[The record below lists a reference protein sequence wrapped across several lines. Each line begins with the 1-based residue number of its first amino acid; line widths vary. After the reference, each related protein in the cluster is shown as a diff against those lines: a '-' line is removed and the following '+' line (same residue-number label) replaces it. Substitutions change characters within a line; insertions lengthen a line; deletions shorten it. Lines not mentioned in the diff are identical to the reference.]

1 MPEPRHHLYVL
12 STSSPRRIS
21 GLYIH
26 VHVSLA
32 TSSPRRCVGRPE
44 EESEAPPTDDA
55 SGPELP
61 LGIHLRGDKRRCVG
75 VLAAPWGWA
84 WLWILRGE
92 LRSPARGELVL
103 EVLLLVPRGDAVS
116 ILR

>member
-1 MPEPRHHLYVL
+1 ML
-12 STSSPRRIS
+12 STSLPRRIS

-32 TSSPRRCVGRPE
+32 TSSPRRCVGPPE

-75 VLAAPWGWA
+75 VLAAPC
-84 WLWILRGE
+84 LRGE

-103 EVLLLVPRGDAVS
+103 EVPLLVPRGDAVS